1 LTKFKH
7 DTICPA
13 HGPVVPA
20 PRGANLVRWQYEH
33 RMGRERQVVAALE
46 KGISEVSK
54 ITSDMY
60 PKNLKKGL
68 RPSAERNVNTHLR
81 KLIKEESVEETP
93 ASFKLKN

>member
-1 LTKFKH
+1 
-7 DTICPA
+7 
-13 HGPVVPA
+13 
-20 PRGANLVRWQYEH
+20 
-33 RMGRERQVVAALE
+33 
-46 KGISEVSK
+46 VSK

>member
-1 LTKFKH
+1 
-7 DTICPA
+7 
-13 HGPVVPA
+13 
-20 PRGANLVRWQYEH
+20 
-33 RMGRERQVVAALE
+33 MVAALE
-46 KGISEVSK
+46 KENAEVSK
-54 ITSDMY
+54 ITANMY